1 MNSIFINAIRKIRV
15 ENELVHFELGEN
27 RPSEEGNIDE
37 FTALNVTMSKTEF
50 INMIG
55 YLDNFVNVNLLKQ
68 NIETTS
74 KSKETKNVTHR
85 KELSNEKKIKISS
98 TK

>member
-15 ENELVHFELGEN
+15 ENELVHFELGED
-27 RPSEEGNIDE
+27 RLSKEGNIDE